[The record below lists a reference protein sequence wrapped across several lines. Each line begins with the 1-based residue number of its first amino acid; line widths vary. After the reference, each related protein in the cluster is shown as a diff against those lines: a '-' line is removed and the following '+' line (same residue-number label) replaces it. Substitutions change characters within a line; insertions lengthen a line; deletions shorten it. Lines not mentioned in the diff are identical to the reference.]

1 MWSVARVDALNKD
14 TQTGRLLS
22 VILKFENDISVPA
35 MTETID
41 SEKFAPLGSK
51 REPDEWRA
59 KLKRGDVVDALDRCN
74 SWFEATVVQG
84 EERTECLMPMV
95 KVGFR

>member
-1 MWSVARVDALNKD
+1 
-14 TQTGRLLS
+14 LLS
-22 VILKFENDISVPA
+22 VTLKFENDISVPP

-41 SEKFAPLGSK
+41 SEKIAPLGSK

-59 KLKRGDVVDALDRCN
+59 KLKKGDVVDALDRCS
-74 SWFEATVVQG
+74 SWYEATVICG